1 MQRINEPE
9 MIRQGKYADIVS
21 RGEAIYQQLKN
32 ELEGS
37 YRGQYVAINIVDG
50 KYAIAS
56 SELEAIDN
64 AKEMCDDS
72 FVGYLRGIG
81 FVDFFG
87 SV

>member
-32 ELEGS
+32 ELEDS

-56 SELEAIDN
+56 SELEAIDK

>member
-1 MQRINEPE
+1 MAYEPE
-9 MIRQGKYADIVS
+9 MMRQGKYAEIVS
-21 RGEAIYQQLKN
+21 RGETIYQQLKD
-32 ELEGS
+32 ELEAS

-56 SELEAIDN
+56 SELEAIDK
-64 AKEMCDDS
+64 AKQMCDDS

-87 SV
+87 SI

>member
-9 MIRQGKYADIVS
+9 MMRQGKYAEIVS
-21 RGEAIYQQLKN
+21 RREAIYQQHKD
-32 ELEGS
+32 ELES
-37 YRGQYVAINIVDG
+37 CYRGQYVAINILDG

-56 SELEAIDN
+56 TGLEAIDK
-64 AKEMCDDS
+64 AKEKCDDS

-87 SV
+87 NV